1 MQAHHWRLEKS
12 VHPER
17 HDAAGFEIN
26 ALLGDRLPVVGCG
39 GVQIFGQFGQIF
51 LGEAE
56 EELESEVISS
66 QEIRV
71 MQ

>member
-1 MQAHHWRLEKS
+1 MQSHHWHLEES

-39 GVQIFGQFGQIF
+39 GVQISGRFRQIF
-51 LGEAE
+51 SGEAE

-66 QEIRV
+66 
-71 MQ
+71 